1 MHDTRPRIR
10 CRPIGDADIEG
21 LIELLTKGFPNRTR
35 GYWARAMQQLAR
47 RETPASYPRFGY
59 MLELDGTQIGV
70 ILLIFS
76 MQNARGKA
84 HVRCNISSWYVDQR
98 YRAYASLLIAAAV
111 RHKDVTYVNISPA
124 VHTWPVIEAQGFTR
138 YCFGEIMAFPALSPW
153 VANTCVREFDARHDY
168 GPTLSEEERD
178 ILVAHVDYGCLA
190 YVVTEN
196 RKASPFVF
204 LPRRS
209 LSGIVPTLQLVYRRD
224 VRDFARLAGPIGR
237 ALMRRGSLFIRLD
250 AAGPLPGLVGKYI
263 PDRGRKY
270 FKGPE
275 RRRIG
280 DLTFSE
286 SVLFG
291 F

>member
-1 MHDTRPRIR
+1 MTHDTPPRIR

-21 LIELLTKGFPNRTR
+21 LIELLSKGFPNRTR

-47 RETPASYPRFGY
+47 RETPAPYPRFGY
-59 MLELDGTQIGV
+59 VLELDGTQIGV

-76 MQNARGKA
+76 TQNARGKA
-84 HVRCNISSWYVDQR
+84 HVRCNISSWYVDPR

-124 VHTWPVIEAQGFTR
+124 IHTWPVIEAQGFTC
-138 YCFGEIMAFPALSPW
+138 YCSGEIMAFPALSPP
-153 VANTCVREFDARHDY
+153 VANTCVHEFDTRRDY

-190 YVVTEN
+190 YIVTEK
-196 RKASPFVF
+196 RKAIPFAF

-209 LSGIVPTLQLVYRRD
+209 LRGIVPTLQLVYCRD
-224 VRDFARLAGPIGR
+224 VRDFARFAGPIGR
-237 ALMRRGSLFIRLD
+237 ALMRRGSLFVRLD

-263 PDRGRKY
+263 PDRGTEI
-270 FKGPE
+270 FQG
-275 RRRIG
+275 
-280 DLTFSE
+280 T
-286 SVLFG
+286 
-291 F
+291 